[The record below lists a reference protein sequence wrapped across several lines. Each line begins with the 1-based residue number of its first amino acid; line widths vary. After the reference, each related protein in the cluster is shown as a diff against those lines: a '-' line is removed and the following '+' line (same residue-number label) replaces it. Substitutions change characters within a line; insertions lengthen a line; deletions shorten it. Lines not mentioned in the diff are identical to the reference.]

1 VGKPVTELQ
10 ELAERARECEAVGRE
25 AAVAEPLKRLDE
37 ACAKVHDAWSGSSFG
52 FHARV
57 YYAGLQPPPPGA
69 HFSSEWGFIGMMQ
82 GTTGDWEEFPA
93 DVVKEAVRQA
103 AGDPDLS
110 DVRAR
115 AEEARKTW
123 QDVRAEIVSILGV
136 YLGNRSDALLEGLKD
151 EAEKVRELTANTI
164 ARSWLPKGQVMS
176 RDTTALLQGLTIA
189 PHQEIWA
196 EVLALQSTFSTC
208 GTVAEVAE
216 RAAAHMER
224 LEGERLQTAPPTAGE
239 RVFIGHGRS
248 LLWRELKDF
257 ISERLGLP
265 WDEFNRVPVAG
276 VTNIARLSEMLN
288 HAGIA
293 FLVLTAEDETADGRE
308 RARQNVVHEA
318 GLFQGRLG
326 FARAI
331 TLLEEGCE
339 EFSNIHGLG
348 QIRFPSG
355 KISASFEEVRAVLE
369 REGFVRQ

>member
-1 VGKPVTELQ
+1 MAELQ
-10 ELAERARECEAVGRE
+10 ELAERARRCEAVGNE
-25 AAVAEPLKRLDE
+25 AAVSEPLKRLEE
-37 ACAKVHDAWSGSSFG
+37 ACEKVHDSWSGSCFG

-69 HFSSEWGFIGMMQ
+69 HFSSEWGFVGIMH

-93 DVVKEAVRQA
+93 DVVKEAVRQTA
-103 AGDPDLS
+103 RDPNLS
-110 DVRAR
+110 DVKAR

-123 QDVRAEIVSILGV
+123 QDVRAEIVSILSA
-136 YLGNRSDALLEGLKD
+136 YLGNRSDALLEGLKE
-151 EAEKVRELTANTI
+151 EAEKVRDLTANTI
-164 ARSWLPKGQVMS
+164 ARSWLPRGQVMS
-176 RDTTALLQGLTIA
+176 RDTTALLQGLTVA

-196 EVLALQSTFSTC
+196 EVLSMQSTFSTC

-216 RAAAHMER
+216 RAAAHIER
-224 LEGERLQTAPPTAGE
+224 LEAERLQTAPLTAGE
-239 RVFIGHGRS
+239 RIFIGHGRS

-293 FLVLTAEDETADGRE
+293 LLVLTAEDETADGKE

-331 TLLEEGCE
+331 VLLEEGCE

-369 REGFVRQ
+369 REGFLRQ